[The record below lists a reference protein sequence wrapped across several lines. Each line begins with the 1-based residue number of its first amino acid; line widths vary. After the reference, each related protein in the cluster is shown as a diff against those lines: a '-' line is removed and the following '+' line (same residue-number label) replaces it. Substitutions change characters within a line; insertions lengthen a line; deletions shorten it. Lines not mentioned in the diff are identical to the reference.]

1 MSYSIRAICEIVGGK
16 LLQFH
21 ADDTIEHLLLDSR
34 RLIFPDTSLFF
45 ALRGPRRDGDGF
57 IEELYR
63 RGVRNFVVS
72 ANIAP
77 TSMPEANIILVEDS
91 LAALQQLAAWHRKQ
105 FSLPVIGVTGSN
117 GKTIVKE
124 WLNQLLEDEYHIVR
138 SPKSYNSQTGV
149 ALSVWQLQPVHG
161 LAIFEAGISRRGE
174 MSRLEPMIR
183 PTIGIFTNIGEAHSE
198 GFDSR
203 AEKAAEKLRLF
214 DNVEALIY
222 CADQPET
229 EKAVEAW
236 WERLKGEDKMYP
248 HVWSWGHLT
257 HGHGIDNLVLIDS
270 LEKQDGWTTIGI
282 SNHGRRLRFSIP
294 FTD

>member
-1 MSYSIRAICEIVGGK
+1 
-16 LLQFH
+16 
-21 ADDTIEHLLLDSR
+21 
-34 RLIFPDTSLFF
+34 
-45 ALRGPRRDGDGF
+45 
-57 IEELYR
+57 
-63 RGVRNFVVS
+63 
-72 ANIAP
+72 
-77 TSMPEANIILVEDS
+77 MPEANIILVKDS
-91 LAALQQLAAWHRKQ
+91 LVALQQLAAWHRKQ
-105 FSLPVIGVTGSN
+105 FSLPVIGITGSN

-149 ALSVWQLQPVHG
+149 PLSVWQLQPVHG

-229 EKAVEAW
+229 EKAVDAW
-236 WERLKGEDKMYP
+236 LQRLIGEDKTYP
-248 HVWSWGHLT
+248 ELWSWGHLT
-257 HGHGIDNLVLIDS
+257 YGHGIGNAVRIDS
-270 LEKQDGWTTIGI
+270 LEKQEGWTTIGI
-282 SNHGRRLRFSIP
+282 SNHGRRPAFLYP
-294 FTD
+294 VHG